1 VGKYVGESFT
11 HRIFTNNSEGVA
23 MKLNDVA
30 VRKAKPETKPRKLSD
45 GGGLYV
51 LIHPNAS
58 DKEGK
63 YWQLAYRFAGKQKTL
78 ALGTYPDVSLADARD
93 RRDQARKQIADG
105 IDPGALKQTKK
116 RLAKIS
122 AANTFEAV
130 AREWVENRANDW
142 TDGHKDLTLNS
153 LEQDAFP
160 ALGHRPIAE
169 ITPAELLAAMRAI
182 EKRGALEI
190 ASRVLQRSSAV
201 FRFAIAT
208 DRCKTNPATELRGA
222 LKTPKRAH
230 YTTIVKGEFP
240 KLLRDIDGYQG
251 HPLTTYAL
259 QLIALTFTRTSELI
273 EAEWK
278 EIDLDRA
285 EWLIPAERM
294 KMKRPHLV
302 PLSSQAVAIF
312 REAAKL
318 TGERLH
324 VFPNRNDPSKPA
336 SKAIILRALGRMG
349 YTGKMTGHGFR
360 SAASTALNEHKT
372 KWGIHRDVIELQ
384 LAHVEKN
391 ASRAA
396 YNFAEYLDERRAM
409 MQQWANHLDK
419 LKQGAEVVPLRA

>member
-1 VGKYVGESFT
+1 
-11 HRIFTNNSEGVA
+11 

-30 VRKAKPETKPRKLSD
+30 VRKAKPEAKPRKLSD

-51 LIHPNAS
+51 MIHPNG
-58 DKEGK
+58 GK

-78 ALGTYPDVSLADARD
+78 ALWVYPDVSLADARE
-93 RRDQARKQIADG
+93 RREEARKLLANG
-105 IDPGALKQTKK
+105 GDPGAVKQTQK
-116 RLAKIS
+116 RQAKIA

-142 TDGHKDLTLNS
+142 TSGHKALTLRT

-160 ALGHRPIAE
+160 SLGHRPIAE
-169 ITPAELLAAMRAI
+169 ITPAELLATMRTI

-201 FRFAIAT
+201 FRYAIAT
-208 DRCKTNPATELRGA
+208 DRCKSNPATELRGA
-222 LKTPKRAH
+222 LKSPQRSH
-230 YTTIVKGEFP
+230 YTTIEKGGFP
-240 KLLRDIDGYQG
+240 QLLRDIDGYQG
-251 HPLTTYAL
+251 SLLTTCAL

-278 EIDLDRA
+278 EVDLDRA

-294 KMKRPHLV
+294 KMRRPHLV
-302 PLSSQAVAIF
+302 PLSAQAVAAF
-312 REAAKL
+312 REVAKL
-318 TGERLH
+318 SGDRRY
-324 VFPNRNDPSKPA
+324 VFPNRNDPTKPA
-336 SKAIILRALGRMG
+336 SKAVILRALGRMG

-372 KWGIHRDVIELQ
+372 KWGIHRDAIEVQ

-396 YNFAEYLDERRAM
+396 YNFAEYLGERRAM
-409 MQQWANHLDK
+409 MQQWADYLDS
-419 LKQGAEVVPLRA
+419 LKMGAQVIPLRANSSTR